1 MRFKFIFLNK
11 YIYIR
16 IIDLKLIIVVFY
28 IDDIFI
34 FIIIEILINIIKND
48 IKIFFKMKD
57 FGSINKILD
66 IQIYYIVIILIFNQ
80 SQYVKKIFHE
90 YKMK

>member
-16 IIDLKLIIVVFY
+16 IRDFELIIVVFY
-28 IDDIFI
+28 VDDSFI
-34 FIIIEILINIIKND
+34 FIKIEVIMNVIKNN
-48 IKIFFKMKD
+48 IKIIFKIKN

-66 IQIYYIVIILIFNQ
+66 I
-80 SQYVKKIFHE
+80 
-90 YKMK
+90 

>member
-1 MRFKFIFLNK
+1 MKFKLIFSNK

-16 IIDLKLIIVVFY
+16 IINLKLIIVTLY

-48 IKIFFKMKD
+48 IKTFFKIKNFD
-57 FGSINKILD
+57 LIDKIFD
-66 IQIYYIVIILIFNQ
+66 IQIYHIVIILIFNQ
-80 SQYVKKIFHE
+80 L
-90 YKMK
+90 

>member
-1 MRFKFIFLNK
+1 MKFKLISSNK

-16 IIDLKLIIVVFY
+16 IINLKLIIVAFY

-48 IKIFFKMKD
+48 IKTFFKMKD
-57 FGSINKILD
+57 FGSIDKICD
-66 IQIYYIVIILIFNQ
+66 I
-80 SQYVKKIFHE
+80 
-90 YKMK
+90 